1 MRKRVFT
8 AIGIVFTTMSHYVFA
23 QDTFSIVA
31 VDSITGEVGSA
42 GASCID
48 LFNFPALETDF
59 LGELFP
65 GVGAINTQS
74 FYNTLNQQNARVRM
88 FAGDTPQQIINYLI
102 TNDAENTPET
112 RQYGIAAIVNGKPQ
126 TAAFTGAGCFDYK
139 NHILGRNYAI
149 QGNILSGQH
158 VLDSM
163 EARFLRAEGDLACK
177 LMAALQGANE
187 VGADTRCAQYG
198 TSSLFAFLKVAVP
211 TDTFIQPSFR
221 ISVKFSASAASE
233 PVDSLQKVFNASRM
247 CFPTSVNTIQP
258 NDLAVSFYPNPVT
271 DKVYFKST
279 ANPSQAVQVV
289 IYNLSGQRVAG
300 YQQPLS
306 QPVNLSELDE
316 GMYIIELEIEGN
328 IYRNRIIKTIKL

>member
-1 MRKRVFT
+1 MKKRVFI
-8 AIGIVFTTMSHYVFA
+8 AIGIVFTAMSHNVFA

-42 GASCID
+42 GASCVD
-48 LFNFPALETDF
+48 MFNFPSLETDF

-74 FYNTLNQQNARVRM
+74 FYNALNQQNSRVRLL
-88 FAGDTPQQIINYLI
+88 AGDTPQQIINYLI
-102 TNDAENTPET
+102 ANDAEGTPET
-112 RQYGIAAIVNGKPQ
+112 RQYGIAALVKGKPR
-126 TAAFTGAGCFDYK
+126 TAAFTGASCFDYK

-149 QGNILSGQH
+149 QGNILSGQG

-198 TSSLFAFLKVAVP
+198 TSSLFAFVKVAVP

-221 ISVKFSASAASE
+221 ISVKFRASAASE
-233 PVDSLQKVFNASRM
+233 PVDSLQKIFNASRM
-247 CFPTSVNTIQP
+247 CFPTAINKQQASLPQLT
-258 NDLAVSFYPNPVT
+258 AYPNPAK
-271 DKVYFKST
+271 KVVYINGLKYLQNESVYV
-279 ANPSQAVQVV
+279 S
-289 IYNLSGQRVAG
+289 IYSMSGKQMLI
-300 YQQPLS
+300 QQITFG
-306 QPVNLSELDE
+306 QPVNTESLTQGIYLINVEVN
-316 GMYIIELEIEGN
+316 GK
-328 IYRNRIIKTIKL
+328 IYRLKLCIE

>member
-1 MRKRVFT
+1 MKKRIVS
-8 AIGIVFTTMSHYVFA
+8 AICILLMTMSQNIFA

-42 GASCID
+42 GASCVD
-48 LFNFPALETDF
+48 MFNFPALETDF

-65 GVGAINTQS
+65 GLGAINTQS
-74 FYNTLNQQNARVRM
+74 FYNALNQQNARMRM
-88 FAGDTPQQIINYLI
+88 FAGDTPQQIINYLMA
-102 TNDAENTPET
+102 NDAEGTPEN
-112 RQYGIAAIVNGKPQ
+112 RQYGIAALVNGKPQ
-126 TAAFTGAGCFDYK
+126 TAAFTGSSCFDYK

-163 EARFLRAEGDLACK
+163 EARFLRAEGDLSCK

-233 PVDSLQKVFNASRM
+233 PVDSLQKIFNASRI
-247 CFPTSVNTIQP
+247 CFPTAISKQQVPLPQLT
-258 NDLAVSFYPNPVT
+258 AYPNPAK
-271 DKVYFKST
+271 KVVYINGLEYLQHESVYV
-279 ANPSQAVQVV
+279 S
-289 IYNLSGQRVAG
+289 IYSMSGMLMLT
-300 YQQPLS
+300 QQITFGQHVNTESLS
-306 QPVNLSELDE
+306 QGIYLINLEVNGGTYRMKLC
-316 GMYIIELEIEGN
+316 IE
-328 IYRNRIIKTIKL
+328 